1 MLPSDSGSLPAPP
14 AVEAA
19 SASPWFQT
27 DALLPAAVILAVI
40 VGAAFLLTFL
50 IRKLRGST
58 AERPLRMLRGLG
70 LPLAG
75 LLAVLPVLG
84 QGAGGLAFRLVETGL
99 SVVGA
104 YAGVLLIRTWF
115 VRRREAQ
122 SGRAAP
128 RLLIDIVTFGVVVIT
143 VALLLSNVWGLPVSN
158 TLSTLG
164 LGSIVIGLALQDTLG
179 NLFAGVSLMTERPY
193 VIGDWITIDDLE
205 GRVVEVNWRAVHVM
219 TRNQDLVIL
228 PNATVAASIITN
240 EVRPTQLKAI
250 PVNVGFSYNDPPNK
264 VKAVLRRAA
273 LATQGVR
280 REPEPTIRV
289 TGYGDSSI
297 DYEVRL
303 FLDNHD
309 ERPDILDR
317 FNARIW
323 YAAKRSGLN
332 IPFPIRTVYHQRM
345 PPPDEVAAHDRM
357 ACLRGIDIFRPLEDE
372 DLKRLAQSAR
382 LMVFGHDEHVVKQG
396 DRDDAM
402 YALLSGEANVV
413 VDEAEGGRGTVVGR
427 LKAGSFFGEMAAL
440 TGEPRTASVVAD
452 RDLEVL
458 AIRSDGLREV
468 LETRPELAEAIA
480 GVVTERRTQ
489 LDTSR
494 RSVSAAN
501 AGPTSSAS
509 SRHAVA
515 ARIRGFLGL

>member
-1 MLPSDSGSLPAPP
+1 M
-14 AVEAA
+14 
-19 SASPWFQT
+19 
-27 DALLPAAVILAVI
+27 
-40 VGAAFLLTFL
+40 
-50 IRKLRGST
+50 
-58 AERPLRMLRGLG
+58 
-70 LPLAG
+70 
-75 LLAVLPVLG
+75 
-84 QGAGGLAFRLVETGL
+84 
-99 SVVGA
+99 
-104 YAGVLLIRTWF
+104 LLIRTWF

-413 VDEAEGGRGTVVGR
+413 VDEAKGGRGTVVGPVEGRR
-427 LKAGSFFGEMAAL
+427 LLRRDGCPHRRAAYGVGGRRSRPGGAGDPLRRSARSAGGAAG
-440 TGEPRTASVVAD
+440 TGRGHRRGGHRTANAVGRVATERQRGECRAGVERIQPTRGGGADSGLPGALRPPPRGILRHRD
-452 RDLEVL
+452 R
-458 AIRSDGLREV
+458 I
-468 LETRPELAEAIA
+468 ETPEL
-480 GVVTERRTQ
+480 
-489 LDTSR
+489 
-494 RSVSAAN
+494 
-501 AGPTSSAS
+501 P
-509 SRHAVA
+509 
-515 ARIRGFLGL
+515 